1 MSEANPIVTL
11 KAKIK
16 EFGFS
21 ELKAGESNKSAN
33 SGETMYFDFPR
44 MNFVINGKIIDTVL
58 TSALMEGAQY
68 RKSNLFNS
76 YDIYSTE
83 TAREKQ
89 REIDTDYGRA
99 FVDSVLKDLEK
110 ELAHNALCE
119 LWKSHCKNSEI
130 PDYQKT
136 TSYGKDF
143 ERFYN
148 AGREHLHL
156 LLKVGDE
163 NKNYRPFVKEV
174 FKEMFQYAEASVP
187 NDSILEEIITNCNQA
202 GYEFAVSIPILES
215 SLLEYGL
222 KGEYSKNK
230 TMCIDCADPIS
241 TKVKSDM
248 LVSITKFDNPGEK
261 ICDLSTSLEFVLESQ
276 DGKDGV
282 TYKDGKL
289 LLTIPKE
296 LKNYKGESRNLF
308 DIIKEYFQKFCEKLG
323 FKFEIKTQ
331 KIEHDLDDSLKV
343 NSHLESLRPPICSN
357 NYALGH

>member
-1 MSEANPIVTL
+1 MTKANPIVTL

-16 EFGFS
+16 EFSFS
-21 ELKAGESNKSAN
+21 KLKAGKSNKSAN
-33 SGETMYFDFPR
+33 SGETMYLDVSR

-58 TSALMEGAQY
+58 TSALMEGAKC

-76 YDIYSTE
+76 DDIYSTE
-83 TAREKQ
+83 TARKKQ
-89 REIDTDYGRA
+89 REIDTDHGRD
-99 FVDSVLKDLEK
+99 FVNSVLKDLEK
-110 ELAHNALCE
+110 ELAYNALSE
-119 LWKSHCKNSEI
+119 LWESHCKNLEI

-136 TSYGKDF
+136 NSYRKDF

-148 AGREHLHL
+148 AGREHMDL
-156 LLKVGDE
+156 LLKVGDD

-174 FKEMFQYAEASVP
+174 FKELFKYAEAKVP
-187 NDSILEEIITNCNQA
+187 SDPILEELVTNCNQA
-202 GYEFAVSIPILES
+202 GYLAGIFI
-215 SLLEYGL
+215 EYHSAL
-222 KGEYSKNK
+222 SNYQLTLRDPDKVIN
-230 TMCIDCADPIS
+230 IDYTGHNNIR
-241 TKVKSDM
+241 VKSDM
-248 LVSITKFDNPGEK
+248 EIPVTKFNNPGEK

-296 LKNYKGESRNLF
+296 LKNYKEEGRNLF
-308 DIIKEYFQKFCEKLG
+308 DVIKEYFQKFCEKLG

-343 NSHLESLRPPICSN
+343 NSHLKGLRTPISSN
-357 NYALGH
+357 NHIIGH

>member
-21 ELKAGESNKSAN
+21 KLKAGESNKSAN
-33 SGETMYFDFPR
+33 SGKTMYFDFPR

-58 TSALMEGAQY
+58 TSALMEGAKY

-76 YDIYSTE
+76 YGIYSTE
-83 TAREKQ
+83 TARKKQ

-110 ELAHNALCE
+110 ELAHNALRE
-119 LWKSHCKNSEI
+119 LWESHCKNSEI

-136 TSYGKDF
+136 NSYGKDF

-174 FKEMFQYAEASVP
+174 FKEMFKYAEAEVP
-187 NDSILEEIITNCNQA
+187 SEPILEELVTNCNQA
-202 GYEFAVSIPILES
+202 GYLAGIFI
-215 SLLEYGL
+215 EYHSAL
-222 KGEYSKNK
+222 SNYPLTLRDPDKVMN
-230 TMCIDCADPIS
+230 IDYTGHNNIR
-241 TKVKSDM
+241 VKSDM
-248 LVSITKFDNPGEK
+248 EIPVTKFDNPGEK
-261 ICDLSTSLEFVLESQ
+261 ICVLSTSLEFTLESQ

-282 TYKDGKL
+282 TYKSGKL
-289 LLTIPKE
+289 SLTVPKE
-296 LKNYKGESRNLF
+296 LKNYKEGGRNLF
-308 DIIKEYFQKFCEKLG
+308 DIIREYFQKFCEKLG

-343 NSHLESLRPPICSN
+343 NSHLEGLRTPICSN
-357 NYALGH
+357 NHALGH